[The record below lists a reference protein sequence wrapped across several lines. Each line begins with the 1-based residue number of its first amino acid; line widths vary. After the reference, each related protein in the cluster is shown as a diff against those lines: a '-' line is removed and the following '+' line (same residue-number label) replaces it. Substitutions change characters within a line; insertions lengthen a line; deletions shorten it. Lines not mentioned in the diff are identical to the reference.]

1 MERLRAAVCED
12 DRGERERLVQMVSE
26 SAPDVTVE
34 AFGSAEELLDAY
46 YPGKF
51 DVILLDIYMEGMT
64 GIRALEKIRR
74 IDTEVVAAIATTSQD
89 FALESYRLR
98 AARYLEKPVSG
109 VEIAD
114 LLRYV
119 IRKKESEPHYECG
132 SADTRIRIP
141 FDAIDYVEQRGKN
154 LCIHLG
160 GGQEVMVRGR
170 LDEEGHRFPVRYFF
184 RCHKSYLVNVSRIRA
199 INRELMTFVM
209 EDGENVHIRRQ
220 DFFAAKRVYEQYLY
234 SIAESWKAQEK
245 GSENEDQ

>member
-74 IDTEVVAAIATTSQD
+74 IDTDVVAAIATTSQD

-109 VEIAD
+109 EEIAD

-119 IRKKESEPHYECG
+119 IRKKEAPVSRQIFFPLPQELSGQRFQNPRNQPGTDDFCDG
-132 SADTRIRIP
+132 R
-141 FDAIDYVEQRGKN
+141 RGKCSYPPAGF
-154 LCIHLG
+154 LCR
-160 GGQEVMVRGR
+160 QAR
-170 LDEEGHRFPVRYFF
+170 L
-184 RCHKSYLVNVSRIRA
+184 
-199 INRELMTFVM
+199 
-209 EDGENVHIRRQ
+209 
-220 DFFAAKRVYEQYLY
+220 
-234 SIAESWKAQEK
+234 
-245 GSENEDQ
+245 